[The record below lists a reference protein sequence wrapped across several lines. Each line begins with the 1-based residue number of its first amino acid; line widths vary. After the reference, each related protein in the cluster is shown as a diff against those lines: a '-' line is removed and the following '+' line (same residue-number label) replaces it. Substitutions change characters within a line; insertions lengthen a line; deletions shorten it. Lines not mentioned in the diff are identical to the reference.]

1 MGARRPPPD
10 PDARRHATRLKEVS
24 TQKRDEF
31 LNAKPFPHVVID
43 EFVDP
48 EILGRVANEFPGPD
62 DPAWQLWGPG
72 PAKQSYDR
80 RIEKLGL
87 SAEEGFGTLTRHL
100 MHVLNSRPVIEFI
113 ENLTGS
119 AGIFPDPSFNACGL
133 HSTGPGGRL
142 MIHIDQNRWPVRGQ
156 MHQRFN
162 LILFLNRDWKE
173 EYGGHLELW
182 NGDAT
187 QCVKK
192 ILPVFNRMVLFDTGR
207 YSYHGHPEPLN
218 CPPQVRRNSLAVYY
232 YVIDRPVDA
241 NYLGMQSIQWV
252 PTARADRYGVFVRRV
267 TFVASRV
274 TPPFIWDW
282 MRGFL
287 RNN

>member
-1 MGARRPPPD
+1 MIPGFYF
-10 PDARRHATRLKEVS
+10 DAARLKELS
-24 TQKRDEF
+24 ARKRDEF
-31 LNAKPFPHVVID
+31 INAKPFPHVVID

-48 EILGRVANEFPGPD
+48 EVLDRVTNEFPGPD

-72 PAKQSYDR
+72 PTKQSHDR

-87 SAEEGFGTLTRHL
+87 SAEDGFGPLTRHI

-113 ENLTGS
+113 ENLTGTN
-119 AGIFPDPSFNACGL
+119 GVFPDPTFNACGL

-142 MIHIDQNRWPVRGQ
+142 MIHVDHNRWPVRGQ
-156 MHQRFN
+156 LHQRFN
-162 LILFLNRDWKE
+162 LILFLNRHWKE

-182 NGDAT
+182 NRDAT
-187 QCVKK
+187 QCEKK

-218 CPPQVRRNSLAVYY
+218 CPPEVRRNSLAVYY

-241 NYLGMQSIQWV
+241 NYRGMQDIQWI
-252 PTARADRYGVFVRRV
+252 PTARADRNGVFMHRV
-267 TFVASRV
+267 TSIASRV
-274 TPPFIWDW
+274 TPPVIWDW
-282 MRGFL
+282 MRGLL
-287 RNN
+287 RKT